1 MATIK
6 VDPIKCQG
14 YANCVVTSPDTFD
27 LGDDGKVVLLTQ
39 EVPADMLAEVEEGV
53 RSCPAAALRLEM

>member
-6 VDPIKCQG
+6 VDLNKCQG
-14 YANCVVTSPDTFD
+14 YANCVVTSPDAFD
-27 LGDDGKVVLLTQ
+27 LGDDGKVALLIQ
-39 EVPADMLAEVEEGV
+39 EVSAEALAEVEEGV